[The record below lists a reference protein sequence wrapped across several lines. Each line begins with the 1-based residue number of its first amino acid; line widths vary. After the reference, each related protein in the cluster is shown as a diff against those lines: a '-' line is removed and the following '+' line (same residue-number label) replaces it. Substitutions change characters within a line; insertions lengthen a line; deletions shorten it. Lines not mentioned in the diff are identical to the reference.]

1 MALTQTPEEGLK
13 VSNAPSDGKFL
24 QYKDGTDK
32 LTWADAG
39 SGTMS
44 NVVEDTSPQLG
55 ANLDVQAYSITTA
68 TTDGNVTIQPNGSG
82 FVNLNGDVRF
92 PGSATNQFCFWD
104 QSDQA
109 LEFWDQAGGYA
120 KASFGAGGDFDIYHD
135 GTDNQLKSTN
145 GKVVITTTAGD
156 SDIEITPNGTGDVVI
171 DGLKY
176 PQADGSAGQFLKTDG
191 SGTLSFATVSTDPT
205 TTSGTNNFTV
215 ADGNLVIGTAGHG
228 IDFSAVGAGSS
239 VTAAENLLDDYE
251 CGTWTPSV
259 VTGTVSSEGYYVK
272 VGNLVHVT
280 FKIHTWSDDTSG
292 QPIIMNVRPFAAP
305 RVKTIFSTQ
314 ITFFG
319 DRHAVAIHLE
329 TNNNWYM
336 QYQTMSGGTSN
347 FNHSDITDKDSCNLW
362 VSGTY
367 TIA

>member
-251 CGTWTPSV
+251 CG
-259 VTGTVSSEGYYVK
+259 
-272 VGNLVHVT
+272 
-280 FKIHTWSDDTSG
+280 
-292 QPIIMNVRPFAAP
+292 
-305 RVKTIFSTQ
+305 
-314 ITFFG
+314 
-319 DRHAVAIHLE
+319 
-329 TNNNWYM
+329 
-336 QYQTMSGGTSN
+336 
-347 FNHSDITDKDSCNLW
+347 
-362 VSGTY
+362 
-367 TIA
+367 